1 MSRLYSDVLK
11 GLEPYTPGE
20 QLNDKRYIKL
30 NTNENPYPPSKKVID
45 SIKEFANSDLRLYPD
60 PKARILTDALSEK
73 YSVEA
78 KNIFIGNGSD
88 EVLAMAFDAF
98 YAKKQVAFPELTYSF
113 YPVYCSLFDIDAVKV
128 KMKDR
133 FAIDK
138 EALLSLDMGKAFANP
153 NAPTGEL
160 IEREY
165 IISLL
170 EKNKDDVMLID
181 EAYMDF
187 ADHDES
193 MIPYIRQ
200 FDNLLV
206 VRTFSKSYS
215 LAGMRIGYAIGNEEL
230 IKGLEMV
237 KNSFNSYP
245 VDRIAQAAGTEAV
258 KDRAYF
264 DDINTRVVK
273 TRKRTA
279 KVLKDMGCAVLPS
292 ESNFLLVSF
301 KGYTSLEIYTKF
313 REKGILIRQFRSM
326 KDHVRISIGTDE
338 DMDTLLRYA
347 KEILTK

>member
-11 GLEPYTPGE
+11 GLDPYTPGE
-20 QLNDKRYIKL
+20 QLNDKKYIKL
-30 NTNENPYPPSKKVID
+30 NTNENPYPPSKKVLEK
-45 SIKEFANSDLRLYPD
+45 IKECAGSDLRLYPD
-60 PKARILTDALSEK
+60 PKARMLTEALCEK
-73 YSVEA
+73 YGVDA
-78 KNIFIGNGSD
+78 KNVFIGNGSD

-113 YPVYCSLFDIDAVKV
+113 YPVYCSLFDIDAVKI
-128 KMKDR
+128 KMKDG
-133 FAIDK
+133 FSIDRK
-138 EALLSLDMGKAFANP
+138 ELLSLDMGKAFANP

-160 IEREY
+160 TDRGY
-165 IISLL
+165 IRSLL
-170 EKNKDDVMLID
+170 EKNRNDVMLID
-181 EAYMDF
+181 EAYMAF
-187 ADHDES
+187 SERDES

-200 FDNLLV
+200 YDNLLV

-230 IKGLEMV
+230 IKGLETV

-245 VDRIAQAAGTEAV
+245 VDRIAQTAGAEAV
-258 KDRAYF
+258 KDQAYY
-264 DDINTRVVK
+264 DEINARVIR

-279 KVLKDMGCAVLPS
+279 KALTDMGCDVLPS

-313 REKGILIRQFRSM
+313 REKCILIRQFKSM

-347 KEILTK
+347 KEI